1 MPMFWPFFP
10 TLPTHRAKVSRQT
23 RLQDLDARM
32 TSFLSEKQVSNSAC
46 PKVLDNVKTARSKV
60 QREMATARQVS

>member
-10 TLPTHRAKVSRQT
+10 VLPAVPVQHRRRT

-32 TSFLSEKQVSNSAC
+32 TSFLSEKQRSGSAC
-46 PKVLDNVKTARSKV
+46 PDMLDKVKAAKSKV
-60 QREMATARQVS
+60 QREMATTRHV

>member
-10 TLPTHRAKVSRQT
+10 VMSAVPPLLQRRT

-32 TSFLSEKQVSNSAC
+32 TSFLSEKQVSSTAC
-46 PKVLDNVKTARSKV
+46 PKVLDNVKAARSKV
-60 QREMATARQVS
+60 QREMATAR

>member
-10 TLPTHRAKVSRQT
+10 VMSAVPSQLQRRT

-32 TSFLSEKQVSNSAC
+32 TSFLSEKQATNNAC
-46 PKVLDNVKTARSKV
+46 PEVLDNVKAARSKV
-60 QREMATARQVS
+60 QREMATAR